1 MKLARL
7 SLPLVVLMLA
17 LTTPEVFGGGKGK
30 SGILSFNPSLSAE
43 GCDYVYTCSN
53 GSSGTCCTGLTDCC
67 ATCDQACHTT
77 CGGLCPA
84 T

>member
-7 SLPLVVLMLA
+7 AMLLVVLASA
-17 LTTPEVFGGGKGK
+17 LFAPEAFGKGK
-30 SGILSFNPSLSAE
+30 SGILSFRPSRVAD

-53 GSSGTCCTGLTDCC
+53 GSSGTCCTGLSDCC